1 MIIEIDNV
9 KGFQDN
15 LPPESLKRRK
25 IKQIAE
31 RWFSLY
37 GFLPVETP
45 LIEFDELMKSN
56 NLPTEEEDEA
66 ISDRFRLKDRGGRNL
81 GLRYEFTFQLARIMK
96 QNPNI
101 KLPFKRYQ
109 IGEVFRDEPMRA
121 GRTRQFTQCDIDILG
136 DPSTSADAECLSV
149 VVEILKELKIK
160 EFEIKVN
167 NRKLLD
173 SIIESVEIKQKK
185 QVMKELDK
193 IEKIG
198 EDNVKANL
206 KKYADSNQILT
217 LFKIL
222 EKPLEFFRENKFDG
236 IEELIELENK
246 CKLYGIKITPNLFM
260 IRGFSYYTGNIFE
273 IFGKNKN
280 SLIAGGRY
288 DKTIGKYSGKEIPA
302 VGISFSL
309 EALMAL
315 CKEEI
320 DSMNIE
326 PPVKAVLISIKQDK
340 ASIALANKIRKENV
354 SCILAFSGAGKAL
367 EYANSYQ
374 IPYAIFIGED
384 EVKSKK
390 FKLKDMKTGNEKT
403 LVEKSLIS
411 FLKKN

>member
-1 MIIEIDNV
+1 MIIEVETV

-25 IKQIAE
+25 IKQIVE
-31 RWFSLY
+31 KYFSLY

-66 ISDRFRLKDRGGRNL
+66 VSDRFRLKDRGGRNL
-81 GLRYEFTFQLARIMK
+81 GLRYEFTFQLARILK

-109 IGEVFRDEPMRA
+109 IGEIFRDEPLRA
-121 GRTRQFTQCDIDILG
+121 GRTRQFTQCDIDIIG
-136 DPSTSADAECLSV
+136 DTSVSADAECIAV
-149 VVEILKELKIK
+149 VSDILKELNIK
-160 EFEIKVN
+160 ELEIKVN

-185 QVMKELDK
+185 QVMRELDK

-217 LFKIL
+217 LFKLL

-246 CKLYGIKITPNLFM
+246 CKLYGIKVTPNLFM
-260 IRGFSYYTGNIFE
+260 IRGFGYYTGNIFE
-273 IFGKNKN
+273 IFSKSKH
-280 SLIAGGRY
+280 SIVAGGRY
-288 DKTIGKYSGKEIPA
+288 DKTVGKYSGKDIPA

-309 EALMAL
+309 EALMGL

-320 DSMNIE
+320 DKLEVE
-326 PPVKAVLISIKQDK
+326 PAVKAILISIKQDK
-340 ASIALANKIRKENV
+340 ASIGLANKLRKDNV
-354 SCILAFSGAGKAL
+354 SCVLSFSGVGKAL

-374 IPYAIFIGED
+374 IPYALFIGED

-390 FKLKDMKTGNEKT
+390 FKVKDMKTGTEKV